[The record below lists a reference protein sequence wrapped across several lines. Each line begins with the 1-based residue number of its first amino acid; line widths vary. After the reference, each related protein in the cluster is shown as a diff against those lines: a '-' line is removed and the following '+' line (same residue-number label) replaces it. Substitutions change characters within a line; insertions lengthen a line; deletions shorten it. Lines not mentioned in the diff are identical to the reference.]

1 VKIALAA
8 LVVALCLTGVDG
20 RANALEAS
28 DPQASYDGGDFLAA
42 AASGE
47 ARGDA
52 AGLSLASKALL
63 ALSMTDWRDTQAG
76 IRLDRA
82 ERNANAA
89 LALAP
94 TALEPRLNLAVALG
108 MKSRRVA
115 LGEALR
121 QKYASRGRALI
132 DQALT
137 MAPNDAAAQ
146 ALLGSWN
153 LEVVRRGGV
162 VGSRLLGASSRAGM
176 SAFDK
181 AMSVSP
187 GDPAIAL
194 QYAVALLGVDAK
206 RYGEK
211 AGSLLTAASTMAP
224 RDAFEAAM
232 RDEAR
237 RLSAVMAA
245 GGAQAAAKQAA
256 KAFL

>member
-1 VKIALAA
+1 
-8 LVVALCLTGVDG
+8 
-20 RANALEAS
+20 
-28 DPQASYDGGDFLAA
+28 
-42 AASGE
+42 
-47 ARGDA
+47 
-52 AGLSLASKALL
+52 LSLASKALL
-63 ALSMTDWRDTQAG
+63 ALSLTEWRDAQAG
-76 IRLDRA
+76 VRLDRA

-94 TALEPRLNLAVALG
+94 RAVEPRLNLAVVLG

-115 LGEALR
+115 LAEAIK
-121 QKYASRGRALI
+121 QNYASRGRALI
-132 DQALT
+132 EQALKI
-137 MAPNDAAAQ
+137 APNDPAAQ

-162 VGSRLLGASSRAGM
+162 MGSRLLGASSRVGM
-176 SAFDK
+176 RAFDR
-181 AMSVSP
+181 AASLAP
-187 GDPAIAL
+187 DDPAIAL

-206 RYGEK
+206 RYGDK
-211 AGSLLTAASTMAP
+211 AGSLLIAASAMAP

-237 RLSAVMAA
+237 HLAAIMAA